1 MPLEF
6 PISLL
11 PELAFLLGAGLVAG
25 FVAGL
30 FGVGGGT
37 VTVPVLFYWFLHM
50 DVPTDVAMHVAIATS
65 LATIIATSLAASQ
78 AYAKRGSIDHAMLKR
93 WGPFIAAGSIVGA
106 ALAAVVS
113 GAMLRGVFGGFLLSL
128 AVYMLVGPY
137 GYVLSKRL
145 PSMPW
150 QRLMAGFIGTLSS
163 LAGIGGGAVSVPVM
177 TLYNVPMQKAAG
189 TSSAFGIIIAIPGVI
204 GFIVSGWQ
212 HAGLPAL
219 SLGYVNLLALAVLL
233 PATAIMAPVGANI
246 AHGLNK
252 ELLRRM
258 FGVLL
263 TVVAGKMLW
272 SLVHP

>member
-1 MPLEF
+1 MQLD
-6 PISLL
+6 SLL
-11 PELAFLLGAGLVAG
+11 AFLPQLALLLGAGLVAG

-50 DVPTDVAMHVAIATS
+50 NVPSDTAMHVAVATS
-65 LATIIATSLAASQ
+65 LATIIATSIASSR
-78 AYAKRGSIDHAMLKR
+78 AHERRGAIDRRILDHWA
-93 WGPFIAAGSIVGA
+93 PFIAVGSIVGA

-113 GAMLRGVFGGFLLSL
+113 GAVLRGLFGGFLLGL
-128 AVYMLVGPY
+128 AIYMLVGPY
-137 GYVLSKRL
+137 GHVLGKRL
-145 PSMPW
+145 PSVPW

-189 TSSAFGIIIAIPGVI
+189 TSSAFGVIIAIPGVI
-204 GFIVSGWQ
+204 GFIVSGWE
-212 HAGLPAL
+212 HAGLPVF

-233 PATAIMAPVGANI
+233 PTTAIMAPVGANI

-258 FGVLL
+258 FGVFL
-263 TVVAGKMLW
+263 TVVAVKMLW
-272 SLVHP
+272 SLGHP